1 MRMPVIGISAAVSM
15 PMRFTPHWLNACANE
30 VLDVDCA
37 VQGTRL
43 EIRNQSG
50 AIGGTAEPLPF
61 DDPKKTKRTAKG

>member
-1 MRMPVIGISAAVSM
+1 VVTCAMYSPLVEKSMGIA
-15 PMRFTPHWLNACANE
+15 R
-30 VLDVDCA
+30 LDVDCA

-50 AIGGTAEPLPF
+50 AIGAMAEPLPF